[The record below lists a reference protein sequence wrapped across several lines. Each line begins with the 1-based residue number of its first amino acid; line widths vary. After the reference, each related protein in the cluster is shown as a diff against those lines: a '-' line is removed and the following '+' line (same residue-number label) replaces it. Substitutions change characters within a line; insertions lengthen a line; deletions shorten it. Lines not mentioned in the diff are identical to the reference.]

1 MDRHRKRGLSSGGRG
16 YHKGDYSMTDIDP
29 WEESHH
35 IPLLRAVEY
44 SLMFWAFNEK
54 RGRHK

>member
-1 MDRHRKRGLSSGGRG
+1 MK
-16 YHKGDYSMTDIDP
+16 DIDP

-35 IPLLRAVEY
+35 LPLLRAVEY

-54 RGRHK
+54 RGKHQ